1 MVQARRA
8 FGPAAGAP
16 LVPREA
22 PKPANPVIPGAK
34 PAPDAKLL
42 AVRQRSVTLF
52 ADPKAAEMRHFV
64 GSHSHQDRIQNQAAT
79 PAPIVAEAI
88 ASRMQWR
95 AEMDKSVRRL
105 FQDPE
110 LALGGEF
117 PEDLKHNIRCSHVD
131 DMYDWYR
138 RHGKKEANKERM
150 APPYLRFDVNANP
163 LPGSSSW
170 RPGSKQ
176 EARGSAFMAAA
187 TQAVGG
193 RSSPVQPES
202 GAALWAAQ
210 PAAATNAETAGV
222 SRMGTPVDAK
232 ATADNSGSLAPEMAR
247 ASIMALV
254 ASGDVDRAAQLA
266 EDELAVLRRENDEL
280 GEAYMKLTV
289 AEVKLI
295 RNQTKDVC
303 NLAQDS
309 RNFFAQRHEYAMEA
323 KAIYAMVDTSTFNGQ
338 IAEAIE
344 AVQDLIQVVTVMG
357 DASMEAEVLSLLADL
372 TMVDQELKK
381 MRRSSAEEKR
391 QFIHDSVNGGGRV
404 HRRITGLP
412 RLKNAGAGSAEA
424 GSVRTSRAGSVR
436 TSISSARMAASMMT
450 GQVAP
455 PFSAAP
461 VKRAGSSRRVTK
473 S

>member
-1 MVQARRA
+1 MD
-8 FGPAAGAP
+8 GKAP
-16 LVPREA
+16 S
-22 PKPANPVIPGAK
+22 
-34 PAPDAKLL
+34 D
-42 AVRQRSVTLF
+42 
-52 ADPKAAEMRHFV
+52 
-64 GSHSHQDRIQNQAAT
+64 
-79 PAPIVAEAI
+79 
-88 ASRMQWR
+88 SR
-95 AEMDKSVRRL
+95 
-105 FQDPE
+105 
-110 LALGGEF
+110 
-117 PEDLKHNIRCSHVD
+117 
-131 DMYDWYR
+131 
-138 RHGKKEANKERM
+138 
-150 APPYLRFDVNANP
+150 
-163 LPGSSSW
+163 
-170 RPGSKQ
+170 
-176 EARGSAFMAAA
+176 
-187 TQAVGG
+187 
-193 RSSPVQPES
+193 
-202 GAALWAAQ
+202 
-210 PAAATNAETAGV
+210 
-222 SRMGTPVDAK
+222 
-232 ATADNSGSLAPEMAR
+232 SLAPEMAR
-247 ASIMALV
+247 AEIMALV

-266 EDELAVLRRENDEL
+266 ADELAVVQRENDAL

-289 AEVKLI
+289 AEVTLI

-303 NLAQDS
+303 NLVQDS

-381 MRRSSAEEKR
+381 MRRSSAQEKR